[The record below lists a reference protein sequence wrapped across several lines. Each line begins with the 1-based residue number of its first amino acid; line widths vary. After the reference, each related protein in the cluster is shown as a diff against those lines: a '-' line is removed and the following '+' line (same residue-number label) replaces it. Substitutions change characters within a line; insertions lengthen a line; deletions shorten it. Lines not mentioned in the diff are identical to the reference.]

1 MKQHK
6 HNRWIIL
13 FLSTVSLGV
22 WGLIFYQIISGI
34 SHKPDQVFIYK
45 KEDRTNIK
53 TRIPAGYQ
61 DSLFNH
67 TSNLRNPFQ
76 RPLPKSNQ
84 KATIKNI
91 KEQVQHL
98 KIPPPIKYI
107 GFITDAKGNLA
118 LLEFSH
124 GETLI
129 GREGDIIQNI
139 KLDKISKEAVQV
151 MEDGNMFILPL
162 YK

>member
-6 HNRWIIL
+6 HNRWIVL
-13 FLSTVSLGV
+13 FLSSVSLAV
-22 WGLIFYQIISGI
+22 WGLILYQIISGI
-34 SHKPDQVFIYK
+34 LNNHDQVFIYK
-45 KEDRTNIK
+45 KEHRTNIK
-53 TRIPAGYQ
+53 TKVPAGYH
-61 DSLFNH
+61 DSIFNH

-76 RPLPKSNQ
+76 RPLPKSGH
-84 KATIKNI
+84 KATKKIKKNQAQLN
-91 KEQVQHL
+91 KM
-98 KIPPPIKYI
+98 PPPIKYI
-107 GFITDAKGNLA
+107 GFITDARGTLA

-139 KLDKISKEAVQV
+139 KLDKISNEAVQV
-151 MEDGNMFILPL
+151 REDENTFILPL

>member
-1 MKQHK
+1 MKQNK

-13 FLSTVSLGV
+13 SLSSVSLAI
-22 WGLIFYQIISGI
+22 WGFILYQIISGI
-34 SHKPDQVFIYK
+34 SHKPDQEFIYK

-53 TRIPAGYQ
+53 TGIPAGYH
-61 DSLFNH
+61 DSLFIH

-76 RPLPKSNQ
+76 RPLPKPSH
-84 KATIKNI
+84 KATNKIKKNQAQPN
-91 KEQVQHL
+91 KT
-98 KIPPPIKYI
+98 PPPIKFI
-107 GFITDAKGNLA
+107 GFIADTGGNLA

-139 KLDKISKEAVQV
+139 TLDKISNEAVQV
-151 MEDGNMFILPL
+151 REDGNTFILPL
-162 YK
+162 NK

>member
-13 FLSTVSLGV
+13 FLSSVSLAV
-22 WGLIFYQIISGI
+22 WGLILYQIISGI
-34 SHKPDQVFIYK
+34 SHKPDQIFIYK
-45 KEDRTNIK
+45 KEDRTNI
-53 TRIPAGYQ
+53 TTMSPAGYH
-61 DSLFNH
+61 DSLFNN

-76 RPLPKSNQ
+76 RPFPKSSQ
-84 KATIKNI
+84 KANFKSI
-91 KEQVQHL
+91 KEQVKHL
-98 KIPPPIKYI
+98 KIPPHIKYV
-107 GFITDAKGNLA
+107 GFIADKRGNLA

-124 GETLI
+124 GETII
-129 GREGDIIQNI
+129 GREGEIIQNI